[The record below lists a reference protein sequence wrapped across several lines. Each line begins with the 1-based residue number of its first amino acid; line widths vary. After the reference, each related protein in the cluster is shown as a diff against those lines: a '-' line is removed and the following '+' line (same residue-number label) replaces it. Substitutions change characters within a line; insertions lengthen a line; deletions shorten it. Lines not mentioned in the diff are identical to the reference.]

1 MLSVLHAT
9 GAEQGTHVESGRH
22 SSYYL
27 ERRHGDM
34 LEQRLRAPWEELK
47 TPLSQLW
54 KDGTARKTQRHL
66 SNDSPHVCS
75 GNARFAPPGATLTHG
90 DAEEFLAGICNDV
103 AVRQVFCI
111 FLFIYSVAKN
121 IKIASA
127 LLILLP
133 GTLKTQKY
141 ILRETFCK
149 EIRICCFL

>member
-1 MLSVLHAT
+1 MIPPTFVL
-9 GAEQGTHVESGRH
+9 VN
-22 SSYYL
+22 
-27 ERRHGDM
+27 
-34 LEQRLRAPWEELK
+34 AP
-47 TPLSQLW
+47 
-54 KDGTARKTQRHL
+54 
-66 SNDSPHVCS
+66 C
-75 GNARFAPPGATLTHG
+75 APAGATLTHG
-90 DAEEFLAGICNDV
+90 DEEEFLAGICNDV

-149 EIRICCFL
+149 EIRICCFLQQAHWNVHMEFIKSCKVLKEQVVRFS